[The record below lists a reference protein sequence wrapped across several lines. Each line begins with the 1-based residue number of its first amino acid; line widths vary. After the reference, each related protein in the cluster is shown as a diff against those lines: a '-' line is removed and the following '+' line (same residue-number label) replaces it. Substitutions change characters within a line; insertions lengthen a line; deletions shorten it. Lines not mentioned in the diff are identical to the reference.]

1 MLSVD
6 LEQSKNRVRIK
17 GAWRIWNEHSGGQ
30 TFRQGAAV
38 APAESTNP
46 DHVFEIHPVTEFGDQ
61 DVTAG
66 WTPIDGYDA
75 KQPEDAFNRYE
86 NTPARIKPGA
96 GATTITSGGLGYNYV
111 EFQMELS
118 ERPFPVVDGSF
129 AYAKVRDLAGELIHR
144 RKPMVFVKGTPPEIA
159 VRALKAGD
167 CLSLAWT
174 SR

>member
-66 WTPIDGYDA
+66 WTPIDGYDDFSIA
-75 KQPEDAFNRYE
+75 QLRG
-86 NTPARIKPGA
+86 R
-96 GATTITSGGLGYNYV
+96 LRGYQLSTV
-111 EFQMELS
+111 E
-118 ERPFPVVDGSF
+118 
-129 AYAKVRDLAGELIHR
+129 ELISYEQAGR
-144 RKPMVFVKGTPPEIA
+144 AREPYLRMLRNRLEKLEQQA
-159 VRALKAGD
+159 VEN
-167 CLSLAWT
+167 SPLAP
-174 SR
+174 RG